1 MNERSALVSFVV
13 EEENMEPIRIGA
25 QRDLLWKKRDRFPLW
40 ISDSVLRVFM
50 VGLFAIGWLT
60 LMVPSA
66 TANHQGREHQLSDQ
80 ADETTGP
87 EYAISGASFRVFL
100 GKGKGMTNSGEIARP
115 APEAAVQTVLDAL
128 TFMMQ
133 HRADYPRFDESLKK
147 NALKSVIIEPTVVN
161 QEGKAFPF
169 LVARTNEAGKVK
181 LLISAASLR
190 EKGYLGHPDQLVPV
204 LAREFQWVVSK
215 ADTSPKPKMV
225 SVDRDL
231 DHAPISTDKEI
242 REMAGDERA
251 RLIQQLFDT
260 YLTTV
265 DDHRSLEGQSYY
277 EVGGATLV
285 PPAQADSTTKLY
297 DIRVREALQKIVREP
312 YFDERTPN
320 AVRSLLNG
328 KIWNVAF
335 VKIDQRDW
343 ATRTRVLPED
353 KSVILGKAG
362 RTIQPAAILVNTY
375 RTAAPDDPFY
385 SETKGLPMG
394 ALSADQLARV
404 IALEIQHSII
414 EKSMTGHVAQDEMTA
429 PK

>member
-1 MNERSALVSFVV
+1 M
-13 EEENMEPIRIGA
+13 IG
-25 QRDLLWKKRDRFPLW
+25 
-40 ISDSVLRVFM
+40 I
-50 VGLFAIGWLT
+50 FAIGSLS
-60 LMVPSA
+60 LAVPSA
-66 TANHQGREHQLSDQ
+66 SANHQGREHQIGHE
-80 ADETTGP
+80 ADETTGAG
-87 EYAISGASFRVFL
+87 YAVPGASFQVFL
-100 GKGKGMTNSGEIARP
+100 SKGKGIPDSEGTDQP
-115 APEAAVQTVLDAL
+115 AAEAAVQTVLDAL

-147 NALKSVIIEPTVVN
+147 NALQSVIVEPTVIN
-161 QEGKAFPF
+161 QDGKPFPF
-169 LVARTNEAGKVK
+169 LVARTKEPGKVK
-181 LLISAASLR
+181 LLISAASLK
-190 EKGYLGHPDQLVPV
+190 EKGYLDHPDQLVPV

-225 SVDRDL
+225 SVERDL
-231 DHAPISTDKEI
+231 KHAPICTDREI

-251 RLIQQLFDT
+251 RLIQQLFET

-265 DDHRSLEGQSYY
+265 DDHKSLEGQPYY
-277 EVGGATLV
+277 EVGGTTPV
-285 PPAQADSTTKLY
+285 PPVQSDSTTKLY

-312 YFDERTPN
+312 YFSERTPN

-353 KSVILGKAG
+353 KSVVLGQAG

-385 SETKGLPMG
+385 PETKGLPMG

-404 IALEIQHSII
+404 IALEIQHNII

>member
-1 MNERSALVSFVV
+1 
-13 EEENMEPIRIGA
+13 MEPIGIKD
-25 QRDLLWKKRDRFPLW
+25 QRHA
-40 ISDSVLRVFM
+40 VLRILMIGVL
-50 VGLFAIGWLT
+50 VVGWLS
-60 LMVPSA
+60 LAVPSA
-66 TANHQGREHQLSDQ
+66 SANHQGREHRIGHE
-80 ADETTGP
+80 ADGTTGAG
-87 EYAISGASFRVFL
+87 YAVPGASFQVFL
-100 GKGKGMTNSGEIARP
+100 SKGEGIPDSGGTDQP
-115 APEAAVQTVLDAL
+115 AAEAAVQTVLDAL

-147 NALKSVIIEPTVVN
+147 NALQSVIVEPTVIN
-161 QEGKAFPF
+161 QDGKPFPF
-169 LVARTNEAGKVK
+169 LVARTKEPGKVK
-181 LLISAASLR
+181 LLISAVSLK
-190 EKGYLGHPDQLVPV
+190 EKGYLDHPDQLVPV

-225 SVDRDL
+225 SVERDL
-231 DHAPISTDKEI
+231 KHAPIRTDKEI

-251 RLIQQLFDT
+251 RLIQELFET

-265 DDHRSLEGQSYY
+265 DDHKSLEGQSYF
-277 EVGGATLV
+277 EVGSTTLI
-285 PPAQADSTTKLY
+285 PPAQSDSTTKLY
-297 DIRVREALQKIVREP
+297 DIRVREALQTIVREP
-312 YFDERTPN
+312 YFSERTPN

-353 KSVILGKAG
+353 KSVVLGQAG

-394 ALSADQLARV
+394 ALSTDQLARV
-404 IALEIQHSII
+404 IALEIQHNII